1 VIAAV
6 VFTPRKESQT
16 VSGSVHVGM
25 PDNNISEWAK
35 LQQHD
40 EYCQMLIKRIEVE
53 TKQEAKRQA
62 RLKEHLEFE
71 RDYGYYENLIAEEA
85 RKKQR
90 ENIGWFR
97 SDQYT

>member
-1 VIAAV
+1 
-6 VFTPRKESQT
+6 
-16 VSGSVHVGM
+16 M

-40 EYCQMLIKRIEVE
+40 QYCQMLIKRIEVE

-62 RLKEHLEFE
+62 RLKENLEFK